1 MNWWL
6 LKVHINTNF
15 AVGPSINGKK
25 FQNPVEPFSTNGQA
39 ATTPCT
45 DENVFCTNTVKVPLG
60 TIVELSIT
68 SLGLEA
74 KKITGISRKI
84 NLNPKKAIIYGRQRT
99 FIIWCIFT
107 AWNFLLCLPDME
119 VILIISTLL
128 LHALMVIITP
138 TLAGGLCEDHIP

>member
-1 MNWWL
+1 M
-6 LKVHINTNF
+6 
-15 AVGPSINGKK
+15 
-25 FQNPVEPFSTNGQA
+25 EPFSTNGQA

-99 FIIWCIFT
+99 FII
-107 AWNFLLCLPDME
+107 
-119 VILIISTLL
+119 
-128 LHALMVIITP
+128 
-138 TLAGGLCEDHIP
+138 